1 VQEVKSPYPV
11 DEIFDPLSKDYR
23 EDPYPYYVR
32 FRREAPAFFAPK
44 NNMWVVSRYED
55 ILNTVKDL
63 ETLSNA
69 NT

>member
-1 VQEVKSPYPV
+1 
-11 DEIFDPLSKDYR
+11 
-23 EDPYPYYVR
+23 VR
-32 FRREAPAFFAPK
+32 FRREAPDFFAPEK
-44 NNMWVVSRYED
+44 NMWVVSRYED

>member
-1 VQEVKSPYPV
+1 VQEVKSSYPV
-11 DEIFDPLSKDYR
+11 DEIFDPLLNDYR
-23 EDPYPYYVR
+23 EDPYSYYVR
-32 FRREAPAFFAPK
+32 FRREAPDFFAPEK
-44 NNMWVVSRYED
+44 NMWVVSRYED